1 MVKPFPADDPVMI
14 SLKLRL
20 VTTRDYIARWKLALL
35 YAFPIANSLWLGL
48 LRGPQKKSQD
58 QKPDHHGTISGRKAK
73 NNPTNPL
80 TIGIE
85 GPQRAKKQSASAEA
99 MGKIVLGAIF
109 RFFLAY
115 LKKKQYLCSRKG
127 FLKMKLKEIKQAI
140 GSLAEVSG
148 DDELD
153 ICHLLTDSRQLGA
166 EPGHTLFFAIRTAQN
181 DGAKYIPELR
191 EKGVQAFVTGDSIA
205 ALQALAAHV
214 REQFHGTVIG
224 ITGSNGKTVV
234 KEWLY
239 QLLKDDYTV
248 IRSPKSYNSQ
258 IGVPLSVWGLE
269 PHLTSP
275 QGEEHP
281 LLRRG
286 TGRGLLAIFEAGISQ
301 PGEMERLEPM
311 IRPTIG
317 VITYIGHEHDENFSS
332 LEQKREEKMKLFV
345 HSEQIIEDPT
355 HQNVRTCA
363 AVMRALGYDEEVI
376 AERILHQTHE
386 TVLKVNLSALVDNVR
401 YFRSLLKPET
411 KLTCMVKAFAYG
423 AGSVEVSR
431 ALQKANDSFVHR
443 TSSNGTLVD
452 YLAVAVADEGVE
464 LRKAGITLPIIIM
477 DPEVA
482 AMDLILENNLE
493 PNVYSH
499 QSLKTVIAAAEAK
512 GLENVPIHI
521 KIDSGMHR
529 LGFYK
534 EDIPWLIGK
543 LQQTKAVRV
552 ASVFS
557 HLAGSDEA
565 QFDDFTLQQ
574 IRYFDDC
581 AEELKNGLSDVA
593 GLSAERSILKH
604 ILNSAGIERF
614 TDYQFDMCRLGIG
627 LYGFSFAGARL
638 RNVCSLET
646 TILSVKTVQ
655 AGETIGYGRHTK
667 LDEDRVIAVIPIG
680 YADGFDRRF
689 SNYGG
694 EVYIRGKR
702 CPVVGN
708 VCMDQ
713 AMIDVTGTDARPG
726 DPVEIFGEH
735 VTLQELA
742 DKLGTITYEILT
754 SVSRRVQR
762 LYFYE

>member
-1 MVKPFPADDPVMI
+1 M
-14 SLKLRL
+14 
-20 VTTRDYIARWKLALL
+20 
-35 YAFPIANSLWLGL
+35 
-48 LRGPQKKSQD
+48 
-58 QKPDHHGTISGRKAK
+58 
-73 NNPTNPL
+73 
-80 TIGIE
+80 
-85 GPQRAKKQSASAEA
+85 
-99 MGKIVLGAIF
+99 
-109 RFFLAY
+109 
-115 LKKKQYLCSRKG
+115 
-127 FLKMKLKEIKQAI
+127 
-140 GSLAEVSG
+140 
-148 DDELD
+148 
-153 ICHLLTDSRQLGA
+153 
-166 EPGHTLFFAIRTAQN
+166 
-181 DGAKYIPELR
+181 
-191 EKGVQAFVTGDSIA
+191 
-205 ALQALAAHV
+205 
-214 REQFHGTVIG
+214 
-224 ITGSNGKTVV
+224 
-234 KEWLY
+234 
-239 QLLKDDYTV
+239 
-248 IRSPKSYNSQ
+248 
-258 IGVPLSVWGLE
+258 
-269 PHLTSP
+269 
-275 QGEEHP
+275 
-281 LLRRG
+281 
-286 TGRGLLAIFEAGISQ
+286 AIFEAGISQ
-301 PGEMERLEPM
+301 PGEMEKLEPM
-311 IRPTIG
+311 IRPDIG

-345 HSEQIIEDPT
+345 HAKQVIEDPT

-376 AERILHQTHE
+376 AERILRQTHE

-431 ALQKANDSFVHR
+431 ALQEAEGLRVTGDGLRV
-443 TSSNGTLVD
+443 VD

-534 EDIPWLIGK
+534 EDIPWLIDK

-574 IRYFDDC
+574 IRYFDEC
-581 AEELKNGLSDVA
+581 AEELKEGLRVTGD
-593 GLSAERSILKH
+593 GLRVTGDGSEPVESPRILKH

-646 TILSVKTVQ
+646 TILSVKTVK

>member
-1 MVKPFPADDPVMI
+1 
-14 SLKLRL
+14 
-20 VTTRDYIARWKLALL
+20 
-35 YAFPIANSLWLGL
+35 
-48 LRGPQKKSQD
+48 
-58 QKPDHHGTISGRKAK
+58 
-73 NNPTNPL
+73 
-80 TIGIE
+80 
-85 GPQRAKKQSASAEA
+85 
-99 MGKIVLGAIF
+99 
-109 RFFLAY
+109 
-115 LKKKQYLCSRKG
+115 
-127 FLKMKLKEIKQAI
+127 MKLSEIKQAI
-140 GSLAEVSG
+140 GSLAQVTG
-148 DDELD
+148 DDTLE
-153 ICHLLTDSRQLGA
+153 IRHLLTDSREISELRTQNS
-166 EPGHTLFFAIRTAQN
+166 EYLFFAIKTDKN
-181 DGAKYIPELR
+181 DGAKYIPELQA
-191 EKGVQAFVTGDSIA
+191 KGVKAFVTGDALA

-214 REQFHGTVIG
+214 REQFDGTVIG

-258 IGVPLSVWGLE
+258 IGVPLSVWQLADVRQSDK
-269 PHLTSP
+269 PV
-275 QGEEHP
+275 
-281 LLRRG
+281 
-286 TGRGLLAIFEAGISQ
+286 LAIFEAGISQ
-301 PGEMERLEPM
+301 PGEMERLERI

-317 VITYIGHEHDENFSS
+317 VITYIGHEHDEGFVS

-345 HSEQIIEDPT
+345 HSERVIEDPT

-363 AVMRALGYDEEVI
+363 AVMRALGYDEETI
-376 AERILHQTHE
+376 SARILQQTHE

-401 YFRSLLKPET
+401 YFRSKLKPET

-423 AGSVEVSR
+423 AGSVEVSK
-431 ALQKANDSFVHR
+431 ALQAS
-443 TSSNGTLVD
+443 GLVD

-464 LRKAGITLPIIIM
+464 LRRAGITLPIIIM

-482 AMDLILENNLE
+482 SMDLILENNLE

-499 QSLKTVIAAAEAK
+499 QSLKTVMAAAEAK

-534 EDIPWLIGK
+534 EDMSWL
-543 LQQTKAVRV
+543 LARLHTTKAVRV
-552 ASVFS
+552 RSVFS

-565 QFDDFTLQQ
+565 QFDEFTLGQ
-574 IRYFDDC
+574 IRYFDAC
-581 AEELKNGLSDVA
+581 AEELKA
-593 GLSAERSILKH
+593 GLNYPIIKH
-604 ILNSAGIERF
+604 ICNSAGIERF
-614 TDYQFDMCRLGIG
+614 SQYQFDMCRLGIG
-627 LYGFSFAGARL
+627 LYGFSFAGAKL
-638 RNVCSLET
+638 RNVCTLET
-646 TILSVKTVQ
+646 TILSVKTVK

-694 EVYIRGKR
+694 EVLVRGKR

-713 AMIDVTGTDARPG
+713 AMIDVTGADARPG
-726 DPVEIFGEH
+726 DIVEVFGDKLPLE
-735 VTLQELA
+735 ELA
-742 DKLGTITYEILT
+742 QKLGTITYEILT

-762 LYFYE
+762 IYFYE

>member
-1 MVKPFPADDPVMI
+1 MQGFDTKNCCVVIFI
-14 SLKLRL
+14 C
-20 VTTRDYIARWKLALL
+20 I
-35 YAFPIANSLWLGL
+35 YA
-48 LRGPQKKSQD
+48 
-58 QKPDHHGTISGRKAK
+58 
-73 NNPTNPL
+73 
-80 TIGIE
+80 
-85 GPQRAKKQSASAEA
+85 
-99 MGKIVLGAIF
+99 KIVVPLQPKNCEIMKISEIRQVLGD
-109 RFFLAY
+109 RLQVVGEED
-115 LKKKQYLCSRKG
+115 L
-127 FLKMKLKEIKQAI
+127 EIR
-140 GSLAEVSG
+140 
-148 DDELD
+148 
-153 ICHLLTDSRQLGA
+153 HLLTDSRLLDVQSDDVQGTKA
-166 EPGHTLFFAIRTAQN
+166 SQTLFFAIKTDKN
-181 DGAKYIPELR
+181 DGARFIPELK
-191 EKGVQAFVTGDSIA
+191 EKGVRAFVTGDAVA
-205 ALQALAAHV
+205 ALQDLAAYV
-214 REQFHGTVIG
+214 RQQFDGTVIG

-248 IRSPKSYNSQ
+248 IRSPRSYNSQ
-258 IGVPLSVWGLE
+258 IGVPLSVWE
-269 PHLTSP
+269 LTQIKNEKLKIKNSLP
-275 QGEEHP
+275 
-281 LLRRG
+281 
-286 TGRGLLAIFEAGISQ
+286 TLAIFEAGISQ
-301 PGEMERLEPM
+301 PGEMEKLERI

-317 VITYIGHEHDENFSS
+317 VITYIGHEHDENFAS

-345 HSEQIIEDPT
+345 HAQTVIEDPT

-386 TVLKVNLSALVDNVR
+386 TVMEVNLSALVDNVR

-431 ALQKANDSFVHR
+431 ALQKS
-443 TSSNGTLVD
+443 GLVD

-482 AMDLILENNLE
+482 SMDLILENNLE

-499 QSLKTVIAAAEAK
+499 QSLKTVMAAAEEK
-512 GLENVPIHI
+512 GLENVPVHI

-529 LGFYK
+529 LGFYE
-534 EDIPWLIGK
+534 EDIAWLLNK
-543 LQQTKAVRV
+543 LQGQKTVRV

-565 QFDDFTLQQ
+565 QFDAFTMDQ
-574 IRYFDDC
+574 IHYFDRC
-581 AEELKNGLSDVA
+581 AEALKA
-593 GLSAERSILKH
+593 GLNYPIIKH
-604 ILNSAGIERF
+604 ICNSAGIERF
-614 TDYQFDMCRLGIG
+614 TNYQFDMCRLGIG
-627 LYGFSFAGARL
+627 LYGFSFAGAKL
-638 RNVCSLET
+638 RNVCTLST
-646 TILSVKTVQ
+646 TILSVKTVK

-667 LDEDRVIAVIPIG
+667 LNEDRVIAVIPIG

-694 EVYIRGKR
+694 EVWVRGKR

-713 AMIDVTGTDARPG
+713 AMIDVTGADARPG
-726 DPVEIFGEH
+726 DTAEIFGEH
-735 VTLQELA
+735 MPLQELA